1 MVKQTIS
8 ELANKKIIRRL
19 LLGST
24 LIVISFVAD
33 PEEVKVASQLALV
46 RVNYARRKQQQLRRI
61 VRKKKQKRNMKI
73 K

>member
-1 MVKQTIS
+1 MKLT
-8 ELANKKIIRRL
+8 LARLTNKKILRRL

-61 VRKKKQKRNMKI
+61 VRKKKQKRTMKI